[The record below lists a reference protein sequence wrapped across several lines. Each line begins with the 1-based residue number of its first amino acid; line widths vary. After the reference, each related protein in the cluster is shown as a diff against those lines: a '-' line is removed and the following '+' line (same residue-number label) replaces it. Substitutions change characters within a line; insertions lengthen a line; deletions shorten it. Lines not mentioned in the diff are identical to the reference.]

1 MKDLEI
7 RMVEDMKYSVL
18 EARNLNVVFS
28 RRQVVSD
35 FSLAFK
41 HGNITSVI
49 GPSGSGK
56 STLLRTLN
64 RMTDHIPEAQ
74 VDGDVLFHGKSIW
87 SNDTEAADIRRKIGL
102 VFQNSRVFRK
112 SIFENVA
119 FGLRVSGWR
128 DSGRI
133 EHQVAESLRKVHL
146 WDRLK
151 DSLDIPASR
160 LTREQQQRL
169 CLARALAV
177 SPEVLLIDEPTGD
190 LDSGATSRIEVVLRD
205 LREKHTIVV
214 VTHNLH
220 QAARLSDVTAF
231 LYFGNLV
238 ECRDTRTFFT
248 NPEMKLTEDY
258 LTGGILGDE
267 R

>member
-1 MKDLEI
+1 MAEGKREGCILET
-7 RMVEDMKYSVL
+7 
-18 EARNLNVVFS
+18 RNLNVVFS
-28 RRQVVSD
+28 KKQVLSN
-35 FSLAFK
+35 FNLAFK
-41 HGNITSVI
+41 HGNITTII

-64 RMTDHIPEAQ
+64 RMTDFIPEAQ
-74 VDGDVLFHGKSIW
+74 VDGDVLFHGRSIW
-87 SNDTEAADIRRKIGL
+87 GDDVEASEIRRKIGL
-102 VFQNSRVFRK
+102 VFQNSPVFRK

-119 FGLRVSGWR
+119 YGLRVSGWR
-128 DSGRI
+128 DSGKI
-133 EHQVAESLRKVHL
+133 EHQVSESLKKVHL

-151 DSLDIPASR
+151 DSLDDQAFR
-160 LTREQQQRL
+160 LSREQQQRL

-190 LDSGATSRIEVVLRD
+190 LDSGATSRIELVLRD
-205 LREKHTIVV
+205 LREGHTIVA

-220 QAARLSDVTAF
+220 QAARLSDITAF

-238 ECRDTRTFFT
+238 ECRDARTFFT
-248 NPEMKLTEDY
+248 TPEMKLTEDY